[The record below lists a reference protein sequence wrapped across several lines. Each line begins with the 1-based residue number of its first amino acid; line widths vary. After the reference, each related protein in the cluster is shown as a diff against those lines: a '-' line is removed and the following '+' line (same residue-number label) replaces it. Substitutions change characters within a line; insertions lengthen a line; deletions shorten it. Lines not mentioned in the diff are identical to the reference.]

1 MQPPKSDICVI
12 CGVNPATTDEH
23 VPPRGFFK
31 GLSGQF
37 RTVPACSSCNNGSS
51 KDDEELRLYISLQIG
66 KQTQGSKALW
76 EKGAHKSVLR
86 NTQLRFTFMSTLREV
101 PMTLPNGEIANRLAF
116 LVPVA
121 LYQRVFERVT
131 RGLFFWHTGSILPR
145 EASVKVQLLD
155 GTPDL
160 NSPDIKALS
169 AHDVANGA
177 FEYRFGIDP
186 EDNRNTVWLF
196 SVHQAHWLYATTGV
210 LANDALKRDCAKAHS
225 TPPLWK
231 LS

>member
-12 CGVNPATTDEH
+12 CGTNPATTDEH

-37 RTVPACSSCNNGSS
+37 RTVPACSACNNGSS
-51 KDDEELRLYISLQIG
+51 KDDEELRLYISAQIG
-66 KQTQGSKALW
+66 KQTEGAKVLW

-86 NTQLRFTFMSTLREV
+86 STQLRSTFMSTLREV
-101 PMTLPNGEIANRLAF
+101 PVVLPNGEVANRLAF

-131 RGLFFWHTGSILPR
+131 RGLFFWHAGSILPR
-145 EASVKVQLLD
+145 DTSVKIQLLV

-160 NSPDIKALS
+160 DSPDLKALE
-169 AHDVANGA
+169 AHTVAEAA

-186 EDNRNTVWLF
+186 ENNRNTVWLF
-196 SVHQAHWLYATTGV
+196 GVHQAHWLYATTGV
-210 LANDALKRDCAKAHS
+210 LADEAL
-225 TPPLWK
+225 
-231 LS
+231 

>member
-1 MQPPKSDICVI
+1 MQPPKSEICVI
-12 CGVNPATTDEH
+12 CGSNPATTYEH

-37 RTVPACSSCNNGSS
+37 RTVPACSSCNNGVS
-51 KDDEELRLYISLQIG
+51 KDDEELRLYISTQVG
-66 KQTQGSKALW
+66 KQTEGAKFLW

-86 NTQLRFTFMSTLREV
+86 STQLRSNFMSTLCEV
-101 PMTLPNGEIANRLAF
+101 PVVLPSGEVASRLAF

-145 EASVKVQLLD
+145 DTSVNIQLLV

-160 NSPDIKALS
+160 DSPDLKSLEAYT
-169 AHDVANGA
+169 VAEGA
-177 FEYRFGIDP
+177 FEYRFSIDP
-186 EDNRNTVWLF
+186 ENKCNTVWLF
-196 SVHQAHWLYATTGV
+196 GVHQAHWLYATTGV
-210 LANDALKRDCAKAHS
+210 LADEVL
-225 TPPLWK
+225 
-231 LS
+231 

>member
-12 CGVNPATTDEH
+12 CGTTPATTDEH

-37 RTVPACSSCNNGSS
+37 RTVPACSVCNNGSS
-51 KDDEELRLYISLQIG
+51 KDDEELRLYISVQIG
-66 KQTQGSKALW
+66 KQTEGAKLLW

-86 NTQLRFTFMSTLREV
+86 STQLRSAFFSTLREV
-101 PMTLPNGEIANRLAF
+101 PLVLPNGEISNRLAF
-116 LVPVA
+116 LIPVS

-131 RGLFFWHTGSILPR
+131 RGLFFWHTGTILSKDI
-145 EASVKVQLLD
+145 SVKVQLLV

-160 NSPDIKALS
+160 DSPDLRALE
-169 AHDVANGA
+169 AHTVAEGA
-177 FEYRFGIDP
+177 FEYRFGVDP

-196 SVHQAHWLYATTGV
+196 GVHQAHWVYAVTGV
-210 LANDALKRDCAKAHS
+210 LADEAL
-225 TPPLWK
+225 
-231 LS
+231 